1 METVFGN
8 TNLSGTKG
16 LESCSYIGPST
27 VDHRTLAKSGKLPLK
42 FLRGVGLPDTFIDY
56 LPSLLGDALEFYSC
70 FISYSSK
77 DQKFAKRLHADLQ
90 DKGVRCWFAPEDLK
104 IGARTRPAID
114 EAIRI
119 RDKLLLILSERSIE
133 SDWVEKEVE
142 TAFEGR
148 EPAQG
153 DCPVSDP
160 AGQQSDGNRRG
171 LGGRHSPHTKHR
183 RLPPLERPRRLSGG
197 VESPDSRPEARG
209 GEERQST
216 SRIGLDRRV
225 RVEIEEILAKGA
237 DAAIEQVGKAVSK
250 VTGSPAGEFG
260 ELLADHIR
268 FRRAENLVKFY
279 VKYQR
284 IVEAAGIDQT
294 AVPFRLWFPI
304 FDSASIEEDDSLQ
317 QKWAALLANAAN
329 PDSDVSVLPVFAGIL
344 GQISPGQAALM
355 DWFYKGEDEP
365 AGIVSATEVS
375 NVCQVGLTDA
385 SLMLDP
391 FEPAWAIA
399 RKNYHGAADT
409 GPRPGLR
416 SN

>member
-1 METVFGN
+1 M
-8 TNLSGTKG
+8 
-16 LESCSYIGPST
+16 
-27 VDHRTLAKSGKLPLK
+27 
-42 FLRGVGLPDTFIDY
+42 
-56 LPSLLGDALEFYSC
+56 
-70 FISYSSK
+70 
-77 DQKFAKRLHADLQ
+77 
-90 DKGVRCWFAPEDLK
+90 
-104 IGARTRPAID
+104 
-114 EAIRI
+114 
-119 RDKLLLILSERSIE
+119 
-133 SDWVEKEVE
+133 
-142 TAFEGR
+142 
-148 EPAQG
+148 
-153 DCPVSDP
+153 
-160 AGQQSDGNRRG
+160 
-171 LGGRHSPHTKHR
+171 
-183 RLPPLERPRRLSGG
+183 
-197 VESPDSRPEARG
+197 
-209 GEERQST
+209 
-216 SRIGLDRRV
+216 
-225 RVEIEEILAKGA
+225 EIEEILAKGA

-385 SLMLDP
+385 SLMLTHLSQLGLLHGRTTTERLTQDP
-391 FEPAWAIA
+391 GPDYAATSFGVAFVKACCAPSTVM
-399 RKNYHGAADT
+399 RKKEK
-409 GPRPGLR
+409 
-416 SN
+416 